1 MLLAALTLPS
11 WASAETTSH
20 SGRIVAVDK
29 EAGTIVLH
37 EIGPW
42 QVEKGVTQITTQTIA
57 VSPLTEFKRV
67 TRVPGP
73 GPTGWIGDF
82 VEESL
87 GAWQV
92 KTGDFVTVHV
102 QRQDDR
108 PTALKIVVAVT
119 REP

>member
-1 MLLAALTLPS
+1 MD
-11 WASAETTSH
+11 
-20 SGRIVAVDK
+20 RD
-29 EAGTIVLH
+29 AGTIVLH

-42 QVEKGVTQITTQTIA
+42 QVEKGVTQITTRTIT

-67 TRVPGP
+67 TRVPGS
-73 GPTGWIGDF
+73 GPTGWIEDF

-108 PTALKIVVAVT
+108 PTALTIVVAVT